1 MLETFIKIIPLF
13 ALVGL
18 GYFCKKHAIVG
29 VTSLKYLT
37 RFVMYLSLPAV
48 LLGKLA
54 TTNFETLI
62 DVSFLSA
69 YLVSLLSVMLISGGV
84 GYFLFEKCA
93 NHGVMLGLGGVYG
106 NIGFLAIPVL
116 AATVGEWTSVPLALM
131 LTLDLLILLPFSSFL
146 LQLSN
151 TNNSDVDHHDNNFT
165 PIKALV
171 RSLLNPLII
180 SIIVGLILSA
190 WSITLPTS
198 VVGGLELL
206 SSAAGPCAMFIVGTA
221 LFGRSI
227 TQNPFAAI
235 YMSAVKLAIMPF
247 VVFLMMTMFQV
258 NPQWVFIATLG
269 SAMPCAAVLGVMA
282 EEYKTLSHQASTA
295 VLLTT
300 MVSVVTLPLLIH
312 TLNY

>member
-18 GYFCKKHAIVG
+18 GYTCKKYAIVG
-29 VTSLKYLT
+29 VISLKYLT

-54 TTNFETLI
+54 TTNFKTLI
-62 DVSFLSA
+62 DIPFLSA

-84 GYFLFEKCA
+84 GYFLFDKHA

-106 NIGFLAIPVL
+106 NIGFLAIPIL
-116 AATVGEWTSVPLALM
+116 AVAVGEWTSVPLALM

-151 TNNSDVDHHDNNFT
+151 TSNNDINHLDNNFT
-165 PIKALV
+165 PIKALK

-180 SIIVGLILSA
+180 SIVIGLIISA
-190 WSITLPTS
+190 WSISLPAS
-198 VVGGLELL
+198 VIGGLGLL
-206 SSAAGPCAMFIVGTA
+206 SSTAGPCAMFIVGTA

-227 TQNPFAAI
+227 IQNPSAAI
-235 YMSAVKLAIMPF
+235 YMSTVKLAIMPF
-247 VVFLMMTMFQV
+247 VVFLMMQMFQV
-258 NPQWVFIATLG
+258 NSEWVLIATLG

-300 MVSVVTLPLLIH
+300 VVSVVTLPLLINI
-312 TLNY
+312 LQ

>member
-1 MLETFIKIIPLF
+1 MLETLIKIIPLF

-18 GYFCKKHAIVG
+18 GYLCKKHAIVG
-29 VTSLKYLT
+29 DISLKYLT
-37 RFVMYLSLPAV
+37 RFVMYLSLPAL

-54 TTNFETLI
+54 TNDFETLI
-62 DVSFLSA
+62 DIPFLSA
-69 YLVSLLSVMLISGGV
+69 YLVSLLSVMSISGVV
-84 GYFLFEKCA
+84 GYFLFEKRVS
-93 NHGVMLGLGGVYG
+93 HGVMLGLGGVYG

-116 AATVGEWTSVPLALM
+116 SATVGEWASVPLALM

-151 TNNSDVDHHDNNFT
+151 TNKNDTHPNNNFT
-165 PIKALV
+165 PFKALV
-171 RSLLNPLII
+171 RSLMNPLII

-190 WSITLPTS
+190 WRVVFPAS
-198 VVGGLELL
+198 VIEGLELF

-227 TQNPFAAI
+227 TQKPFAAI
-235 YMSAVKLAIMPF
+235 YISAVKLAVMPL
-247 VVFLMMTMFQV
+247 VVFLIMSMFQV
-258 NPQWVFIATLG
+258 NSMWVLIATLG

-300 MVSVVTLPLLIH
+300 VLSVVTLPLLIQV
-312 TLNY
+312 LN

>member
-13 ALVGL
+13 ALVAL
-18 GYFCKKHAIVG
+18 GYLCKKHKIVG
-29 VTSLKYLT
+29 ANTLKYLT

-54 TTNFETLI
+54 TTNFDTLI
-62 DVSFLSA
+62 DIPFLSA
-69 YLVSLLSVMLISGGV
+69 YLASLLSVMLIAGTG
-84 GYFLFEKCA
+84 GYFLFDKRA
-93 NHGVMLGLGGVYG
+93 NHAVMLGLGGVYG

-131 LTLDLLILLPFSSFL
+131 LTLDLLILLPLSSFL

-151 TNNSDVDHHDNNFT
+151 TNNNDIDHIGNNFT
-165 PIKALV
+165 PIKALK

-190 WSITLPTS
+190 WSITLPAN
-198 VVGGLELL
+198 VIGGLELL

-221 LFGRSI
+221 LFGRRI
-227 TQNPFAAI
+227 TQDYFAAM
-235 YMSAVKLAIMPF
+235 YMSTVKLAIMPF
-247 VVFLMMTMFQV
+247 IVFLMMMTFQV
-258 NPQWVFIATLG
+258 DPMWVSIATLG

-282 EEYKTLSHQASTA
+282 EEYKTLPHQASTA

-300 MVSVVTLPLLIH
+300 VVSVVTLPLLIN
-312 TLNY
+312 LLK

>member
-18 GYFCKKHAIVG
+18 GYLCKKHKIVG
-29 VTSLKYLT
+29 VISLKYLT

-54 TTNFETLI
+54 STDFETLLDI
-62 DVSFLSA
+62 PFLTA
-69 YLVSLLSVMLISGGV
+69 YLISLISVMFTFGLV
-84 GYFLFEKCA
+84 GYFLFEKRA
-93 NHGVMLGLGGVYG
+93 NYGVMLGLGGVYG
-106 NIGFLAIPVL
+106 NIGFLAIPLL
-116 AATVGEWTSVPLALM
+116 AVTVGEWTSVPLALM

-151 TNNSDVDHHDNNFT
+151 TNNTYFAHHENNFT
-165 PIKALV
+165 PFKALK

-190 WSITLPTS
+190 WSITLPAS
-198 VVGGLELL
+198 VIEGLALL
-206 SSAAGPCAMFIVGTA
+206 GSGAGPCAMFIVGTA
-221 LFGRSI
+221 LFGRSMK
-227 TQNPFAAI
+227 QNSFAAI
-235 YMSAVKLAIMPF
+235 YMSTVKLAIMPF

-258 NPQWVFIATLG
+258 NSVWILIATLG

-300 MVSVVTLPLLIH
+300 VVSVVTLPLLIH
-312 TLNY
+312 FLK

>member
-13 ALVGL
+13 GLVGL
-18 GYFCKKHAIVG
+18 GYFCKKYAIVG
-29 VTSLKYLT
+29 ATSLKYLT

-62 DVSFLSA
+62 DVPFLSA
-69 YLVSLLSVMLISGGV
+69 YLASLISVMLLSGGI
-84 GYFLFEKCA
+84 GYFLFEKQA

-151 TNNSDVDHHDNNFT
+151 TNHNDIANHDNRFT
-165 PIKALV
+165 PLNALK

-180 SIIVGLILSA
+180 AIIVGLIISA
-190 WSITLPTS
+190 WSITLPAS
-198 VVGGLELL
+198 LIGGLERLG
-206 SSAAGPCAMFIVGTA
+206 SAAGPCAMFIVGTA

-227 TQNPFAAI
+227 AQDSLPAI
-235 YMSAVKLAIMPF
+235 YMSTVKLAIMPC
-247 VVFLMMTMFQV
+247 VVFLIMTLFQV
-258 NPQWVFIATLG
+258 DPKWALVATLA
-269 SAMPCAAVLGVMA
+269 SAMPCAAVLGVVA
-282 EEYKTLSHQASTA
+282 EEYKTLPHQASTA

-300 MVSVVTLPLLIH
+300 VVSVVTLPLLIH
-312 TLNY
+312 ILK